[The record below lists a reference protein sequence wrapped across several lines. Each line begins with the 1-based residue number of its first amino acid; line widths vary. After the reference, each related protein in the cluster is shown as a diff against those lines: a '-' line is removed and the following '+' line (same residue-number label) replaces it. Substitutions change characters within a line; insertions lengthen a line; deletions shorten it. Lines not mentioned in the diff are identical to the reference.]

1 MNMDSDNQETLSE
14 EKEPENVSECNK
26 KINKYIKFPV
36 LTIEKILR
44 LVIVTGGTIFMIVSF
59 FTGIGYSHHEI
70 ECINDIPQDDTE
82 RINNYFYEN
91 EGFALA
97 VKFIISFIIDILIIY
112 TLIVW
117 SLFGTNIRLLTAGC
131 SYMVI
136 NLLIRFLHIQKPR
149 DKSAFLKS
157 HIFSFFVN
165 YQTTSYSFFPTTLG
179 IILICAFEWKR
190 NRAKHMFYI
199 MFILMIIYGAIL
211 IAMRGNYWHEV
222 FTSVLFGHYVFM
234 MNEKVLAMIKGKE
247 YLDNEININ
256 KEAILPKKIEEDGK
270 NINEMKSNY
279 NSDTSDED
287 K

>member
-1 MNMDSDNQETLSE
+1 MDSDNQETLSE

-26 KINKYIKFPV
+26 KINKYIRFPV

-117 SLFGTNIRLLTAGC
+117 SLFGTNIRLMSTGC
-131 SYMVI
+131 TYFIV
-136 NLLIRFLHIQKPR
+136 NLIVRFLHIQIQPE
-149 DKSAFLKS
+149 KSAFTRS

-165 YQTTSYSFFPTTLG
+165 YQVSTHSFYSLTLG
-179 IILICAFEWKR
+179 IFLICAFEWKR
-190 NRAKHMFYI
+190 NKVNYMFWI
-199 MFILMIIYGAIL
+199 MFVILVLDVIFL
-211 IAMRGNYWHEV
+211 IFMRGNYFHEI
-222 FTSVLFGHYVFM
+222 FTAIVFGHYFFII
-234 MNEKVLAMIKGKE
+234 NEKVLEMIYGKE
-247 YLDNEININ
+247 YLNNELKISSNIPII
-256 KEAILPKKIEEDGK
+256 KDID
-270 NINEMKSNY
+270 
-279 NSDTSDED
+279 SDTSNLKELKESQEYETQTED
-287 K
+287 N